1 MYYMKTLL
9 TRLVG
14 IPDDRIRL
22 TPSGRLDLPDEI
34 KKLSCKVYKGCENCN
49 YCLSG
54 KLSKDKPKS
63 QGYEN
68 LTRLPLS
75 MMLGPK
81 DCTGGIK
88 HDFPERLNLWK
99 IDEWSEEDY
108 EQQLDNIVWL
118 YEIN

>member
-1 MYYMKTLL
+1 MKTLL

-14 IPDDRIRL
+14 IPDDRVRL

-34 KKLSCKVYKGCENCN
+34 KKRGCKFYKVCENCD

-54 KLSKDKPKS
+54 KLSKDHPKHYS
-63 QGYEN
+63 PI
-68 LTRLPLS
+68 T
-75 MMLGPK
+75 LGPK
-81 DCTGGIK
+81 NCTGGIK

-108 EQQLDNIVWL
+108 EQQLDNLVWL